1 MRDGNQISLMIFAPP
16 PLDPLEWKV
25 LEQVETLKK
34 ELAFSI
40 TPRRWGGLLRRN
52 TFARAVQGSNSIEG
66 YNVTVDDAIAAV
78 AGEEPLDPKNEAW
91 FAVEGY
97 RLAMTYV
104 LQKAGDPYFSYSGDL
119 LQSLHFMMMSHDLTK
134 NPGRWRPGSIFIR
147 DDGTGEQVY
156 AGPSVELVPALIQ
169 ELIDSLNDK
178 ADQTPAMVRAAMGHL
193 NLVLI
198 HPFSDGNGRMARCL
212 QTLILARAGT
222 SDPQFASIEEYLG
235 RNTRDYYDI
244 LAETGGGSWQPERE
258 TRHWL
263 RFCLTAHFRQATTL
277 LRRSR
282 QLQRI
287 WDSLE
292 IETTKRSL
300 HERTILALA
309 DATVGLKVRNATYR
323 AVAEISDGA
332 AARDLKAL
340 VDAGF
345 LIPEGEKRGRYYV
358 AAPMLQMI
366 RENAAEPKRV
376 PDPFKE

>member
-1 MRDGNQISLMIFAPP
+1 MIFKPST
-16 PLDPLEWKV
+16 LDPLEWKV

-34 ELAFSI
+34 ELAYSI
-40 TPRRWGGLLRRN
+40 TPRRWGGLLRRS

-78 AGEEPLDPKNEAW
+78 AGEEPLDPKTEAW

-97 RLAMTYV
+97 QLAMTYV
-104 LQKAGDPYFSYSGDL
+104 LQKAGDPYFSYSADL
-119 LQSLHFMMMSHDLTK
+119 IQSLHFMMMSHDLTK

-156 AGPSVELVPALIQ
+156 AGPPLEMVPALIQ

-178 ADQTPAMVRAAMGHL
+178 ADPTPAMVRAAMGHL
-193 NLVLI
+193 NLVMI

-235 RNTRDYYDI
+235 RNTREYYDV
-244 LAETGGGSWQPERE
+244 LAETGGGAWQPERE
-258 TRHWL
+258 TRPWI

-287 WDSLE
+287 WDALE
-292 IETTKRSL
+292 VETVKRAL
-300 HERTILALA
+300 PERTILALA

-323 AVAEISDGA
+323 SVADISDGA

-345 LIPEGEKRGRYYV
+345 LLPEGEKRGRYYM
-358 AAPMLQMI
+358 AAPVLRTI

-376 PDPFKE
+376 PDPFKEGLDA